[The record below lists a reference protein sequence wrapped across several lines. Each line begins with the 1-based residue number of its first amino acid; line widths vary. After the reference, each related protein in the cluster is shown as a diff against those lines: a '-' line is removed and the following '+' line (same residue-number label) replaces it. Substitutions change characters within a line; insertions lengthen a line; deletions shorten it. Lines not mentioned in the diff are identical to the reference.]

1 MTTVHVAQWTAAFLA
16 AIGVTGAW
24 LLVRPRSRW
33 RHLVAG
39 LVAVILW
46 LPVAYTAGNVGVADG
61 GQVVTFGSE
70 ALAGVATFMIVVN
83 LLGLVLGLYLWVEEA
98 ADDASDELPR
108 DMRGGRP

>member
-1 MTTVHVAQWTAAFLA
+1 MTTIHLFQWTAAFLA

-24 LLVRPRSRW
+24 LLVRPRSWW

-39 LVAVILW
+39 IVGTILW

-61 GQVVTFGSE
+61 GSVVTFGSR
-70 ALAGVATFMIVVN
+70 ALTGVATFMIVVN
-83 LLGLVLGLYLWVEEA
+83 LLGLILGSYLWVEEA
-98 ADDASDELPR
+98 ADDASDELPN